1 MRFSNPMQLK
11 SFIKKIATEKQTS
24 AQLVLQNYLMERL
37 LERIA
42 TSNYNNNFILKGG
55 FLIAAIV
62 GLDSRA
68 TMDLDLTAKG
78 FTLNYKSILEM
89 FNIIFNYSI

>member
-11 SFIKKIATEKQTS
+11 SFIKKIAAEKLIS

-42 TSNYNNNFILKGG
+42 TSPYTNNFILKGG
-55 FLIAAIV
+55 FFNCRLSRV
-62 GLDSRA
+62 G
-68 TMDLDLTAKG
+68 
-78 FTLNYKSILEM
+78 
-89 FNIIFNYSI
+89 